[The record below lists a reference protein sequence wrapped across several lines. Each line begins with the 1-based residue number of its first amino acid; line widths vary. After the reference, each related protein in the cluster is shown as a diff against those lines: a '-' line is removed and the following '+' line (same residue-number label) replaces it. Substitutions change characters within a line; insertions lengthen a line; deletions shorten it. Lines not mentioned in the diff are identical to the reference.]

1 MRKSVESKLFY
12 KVCYMSY
19 DSFIAE
25 VNAEFRQEKALA
37 FWRRYGL
44 LIIGAALLFILMIIA
59 YQIYHHAQI
68 KKASHIGDAFVKSLN
83 FADTRHFDEAIKQLE
98 NVKDSHF
105 GGYPFLARL
114 REASLR
120 MEQGDLIKSVEIFD
134 SVAAD
139 EKAPQIL
146 RKVAKIRAAYILVD
160 TGSLDDVKK
169 RVKDMASDLDP
180 MRMSAREALGLA
192 AYKAGKIDEAVDYFQ
207 KISAESALRS
217 KITDRAR
224 MMLELMQAEGKANKE

>member
-1 MRKSVESKLFY
+1 
-12 KVCYMSY
+12 MSY

-37 FWRRYGL
+37 FWRRYGFS
-44 LIIGAALLFILMIIA
+44 IIGAVLLFIIMIII

-68 KKASHIGDAFVKSLN
+68 KKAGYIGDAFIKSLN
-83 FADTRHFDEAIKQLE
+83 FADTRHFDKAIKQLE
-98 NVKDSHF
+98 NVKDSNF

-114 REASLR
+114 REASLL
-120 MEQGDLIKSVEIFD
+120 MEQGDMIKSVEIFD
-134 SVAAD
+134 SVASD

-160 TGSLDDVKK
+160 TGTLEDVKK
-169 RVKDMASDLDP
+169 RVKEMASDTDP

-192 AYKAGKIDEAVDYFQ
+192 AYKSDKMDEAVYYFK
-207 KISAESALRS
+207 KISEEGALGL
-217 KITDRAR
+217 KIADRAR
-224 MMLELMQAEGKANKE
+224 MMLELIQAEGKTNKE

>member
-1 MRKSVESKLFY
+1 
-12 KVCYMSY
+12 MSY

-37 FWRRYGL
+37 FWRRYGFSM
-44 LIIGAALLFILMIIA
+44 IGAALLFILMIII

-68 KKASHIGDAFVKSLN
+68 KKASYVGDAFVKSLDL
-83 FADTRHFDEAIKQLE
+83 ADTRHFDKAIKQLG

-114 REASLR
+114 REASLL

-160 TGSLDDVKK
+160 TGTLDDVKK
-169 RVKDMASDLDP
+169 RVKDMASDIDP

-192 AYKAGKIDEAVDYFQ
+192 AYKAEKIDEAVDYFQ
-207 KISAESALRS
+207 KISAEGALGS
-217 KITDRAR
+217 NVTGRAR

>member
-1 MRKSVESKLFY
+1 
-12 KVCYMSY
+12 MSY

-37 FWRRYGL
+37 FWRRYGFS
-44 LIIGAALLFILMIIA
+44 IIGAVLLFIIMIII
-59 YQIYHHAQI
+59 YQIYYHAQI
-68 KKASHIGDAFVKSLN
+68 KKAGYIGDAFIKSLN
-83 FADTRHFDEAIKQLE
+83 FADTRHFDKAIKQLE
-98 NVKDSHF
+98 NVKDSNF

-114 REASLR
+114 REASLL
-120 MEQGDLIKSVEIFD
+120 MEQGDMIKSVEIFD

-160 TGSLDDVKK
+160 TGTLEDVKK
-169 RVKDMASDLDP
+169 RVKEMASDVDP

-192 AYKAGKIDEAVDYFQ
+192 AYKADKMDEAVYYFK
-207 KISAESALRS
+207 KISEEGALGS

-224 MMLELMQAEGKANKE
+224 MMLELMQAEGKTNKE

>member
-1 MRKSVESKLFY
+1 
-12 KVCYMSY
+12 MSY

-37 FWRRYGL
+37 FWRRYGFS
-44 LIIGAALLFILMIIA
+44 IIGAVLLFILMVII
-59 YQIYHHAQI
+59 YQVYHHAQI
-68 KKASHIGDAFVKSLN
+68 KKASQIGDAFVKSLN
-83 FADTRHFDEAIKQLE
+83 FADTRHFDKAIKQLE
-98 NVKDSHF
+98 NVKNSHF

-114 REASLR
+114 REASLLI
-120 MEQGDLIKSVEIFD
+120 EQGDLTKSVEIFD
-134 SVAAD
+134 TVAAD

-160 TGSLDDVKK
+160 TGTLDDVEK
-169 RVKDMASDLDP
+169 RVKDMANDIDP

-207 KISAESALRS
+207 KISVDGALRS
-217 KITDRAR
+217 KVADRAR
-224 MMLELMQAEGKANKE
+224 MMLELMQVEGKANKE

>member
-1 MRKSVESKLFY
+1 
-12 KVCYMSY
+12 MSY

-37 FWRRYGL
+37 FWRRYGFS
-44 LIIGAALLFILMIIA
+44 IMGAVLLFILTIII
-59 YQIYHHAQI
+59 YQIYHHTQI
-68 KKASHIGDAFVKSLN
+68 KKANHIGDAFVKSLN
-83 FADTRHFDEAIKQLE
+83 FADIRHFDKAIKELE
-98 NVKDSHF
+98 NVKDSNL
-105 GGYPFLARL
+105 GGYPFLACL

-160 TGSLDDVKK
+160 AGTLDDVKK
-169 RVKDMASDLDP
+169 RVKDMASDIDP

-192 AYKAGKIDEAVDYFQ
+192 AYKAGKIDEAIDYFQ
-207 KISAESALRS
+207 KISTEGALRS
-217 KITDRAR
+217 KIADRAR